1 MQDEVLKRYIN
12 EVLEA
17 YLMEDFAD
25 STRKVAPQPKGATPA
40 TGAAPQGQFNIAQLR
55 TIPTLEQV
63 LVYVAATLGNFKIGE
78 GQGRAVFKLG
88 NSQVLKVAKD
98 TGGQGQNKAEA
109 TVCSADGSLDLFP
122 QVSELGPQN
131 MWLVTQEASGMTDDL
146 FQKLTGLPWTQFTSG
161 LKGAFE
167 GKAMNV
173 KDVDRQNFIEASK
186 NQFFSKIVRVVKAC
200 AYEPGDLA
208 KLDSWGVI
216 NGKPV
221 IIDSGFTEAVNQT
234 YYKGQGAPSARTTQA

>member
-1 MQDEVLKRYIN
+1 MTDALKQYIDA
-12 EVLEA
+12 VLES

-25 STRKVAPQPKGATPA
+25 STRKVAPPVKGAPPA
-40 TGAAPQGQFNIAQLR
+40 AGAAPQGQFNIAQLR
-55 TIPTLEQV
+55 AIQTLDQV
-63 LVYVAATLGNFKIGE
+63 LAYVWASLGNFKVGE
-78 GQGRAVFKLG
+78 GQGRVVFKLG

-98 TGGQGQNKAEA
+98 VGGQGQNKAEA

-122 QVSELGPQN
+122 QVAELGPQN
-131 MWLVTQEASGMTDDL
+131 MWLVTQEASGMTEDL
-146 FQKLTGLPWTQFTSG
+146 FQKLTGLPWAQFTSG

-167 GKAMNV
+167 GKAVNV
-173 KDVDRQNFIEASK
+173 KDTDRQNFIEASK
-186 NQFFSKIVRVVKAC
+186 NQFFTKIVRVVKAC
-200 AYEPGDLA
+200 SYEPGDLA

-234 YYKGQGAPSARTTQA
+234 YYKGNAAPSARTTQA